1 MTIELSNEEKI
12 GIVEQHLKNIAFSEY
27 NLTLSLI
34 AEEAVTNPS
43 SSNLLSLNSQKSD
56 LEAQKSALLQELNS
70 LS

>member
-1 MTIELSNEEKI
+1 MTIELNNQEKI

-34 AEEAVTNPS
+34 AEEALTNPS
-43 SSNLLSLNSQKSD
+43 SSNLLSLNGQKAD
-56 LEAQKSALLQELNS
+56 LEAQKSALIAELNS